1 MEGEDPAHC
10 HEGGLLIP
18 SELTRQ
24 IPDVPLRVLAATQH
38 DVYRKPQTGM
48 YDFVVALY
56 EKKGW
61 KIGESTQGIGR
72 CRQ

>member
-1 MEGEDPAHC
+1 
-10 HEGGLLIP
+10 
-18 SELTRQ
+18 LTRQ